1 MQYLHKSRCGRP
13 EGVATQK
20 KDDWSALIGKRC
32 ISHQL
37 KCCKI
42 ASPGLAAARLVLTP
56 CPLYPF
62 LKEPPVPSA
71 TARALATGVGCSQ
84 ISIVPVIL
92 CGGTGTRLWP
102 LSRASYPK
110 QYWPLAGSGEDTLLQ
125 QTQQRLEGLP
135 GLAPPL
141 LICNEDH
148 RFIVAEQ
155 MRQIGVEPA
164 GILLEP
170 IGRNTAPAVAVAALQ
185 ATAQGEDPLLLV
197 LAADHVIRDVAS
209 FRTTVVAGAAAAE
222 AGQLVTFGIVP
233 TAPETGYGY
242 IEAAQSLADTSAPV
256 PIARFLEKPDRA
268 TAEACLATGRFTWNS
283 GMFLFKASAILAEL
297 ERLAPEVVSA
307 CRAALEQDSADLDFL
322 RLEREAFAG
331 CPNVA
336 LDVAVMEKTDRGAVL
351 SLDAGWSDVGSW
363 SALWETADQDG
374 QGNVLRG
381 RVIHEGARNC
391 YLRSEHRLGVE
402 DLVVVETDDV
412 VLVAHRD
419 QAQDVKG
426 IVGLLEREG
435 APESKAHRKIYRPW
449 GSYDGVT
456 EGERWQ
462 VKRIVVN
469 PGASLSLQMHHHRA
483 EHWIVVQG
491 TAVVDKDG
499 RQELVGENQ
508 STYIP
513 LGCRHRLSNPGK
525 IPVELIEVQSGPY
538 LGEDDIVR
546 FEDCYG
552 RSEPSVLGVAA

>member
-1 MQYLHKSRCGRP
+1 MA
-13 EGVATQK
+13 E
-20 KDDWSALIGKRC
+20 SAL
-32 ISHQL
+32 
-37 KCCKI
+37 
-42 ASPGLAAARLVLTP
+42 
-56 CPLYPF
+56 
-62 LKEPPVPSA
+62 
-71 TARALATGVGCSQ
+71 
-84 ISIVPVIL
+84 VPVIL

-110 QYWPLAGSGEDTLLQ
+110 QYWALAGRGDDTLLQ

-164 GILLEP
+164 AILLEP

-185 ATAQGEDPLLLV
+185 ATAQGDDPLLLV
-197 LAADHVIRDVAS
+197 LAADHVIREAAA
-209 FRTTVVAGAAAAE
+209 FRATVVAGTAAAE

-242 IEAAQSLADTSAPV
+242 IEAAQSLAAASTPV
-256 PIARFLEKPDRA
+256 PIARFVEKPDRA
-268 TAEACLATGRFTWNS
+268 TAEAFLATGRFTWNS

-297 ERLAPEVVSA
+297 ERLAPEVMST

-351 SLDAGWSDVGSW
+351 ALEAGWSDVGSW
-363 SALWETADQDG
+363 SALWETADQDD

-381 RVIHEGARNC
+381 RVIHEDARNC
-391 YLRSEHRLGVE
+391 YLRSEHRLVVGLGVE

-419 QAQDVKG
+419 RAQDVKR
-426 IVGLLEREG
+426 IVGLLEQEG

-546 FEDCYG
+546 FEDRYG
-552 RSEPSVLGVAA
+552 RSDSVAATRP

>member
-1 MQYLHKSRCGRP
+1 MA
-13 EGVATQK
+13 E
-20 KDDWSALIGKRC
+20 SAL
-32 ISHQL
+32 
-37 KCCKI
+37 
-42 ASPGLAAARLVLTP
+42 
-56 CPLYPF
+56 
-62 LKEPPVPSA
+62 
-71 TARALATGVGCSQ
+71 
-84 ISIVPVIL
+84 VPVIL

-110 QYWPLAGSGEDTLLQ
+110 QYWALAGSGDETLLQ

-155 MRQIGVEPA
+155 MRQIGIEPA
-164 GILLEP
+164 AILLEP

-185 ATAQGEDPLLLV
+185 ATAHGDDPLLLV
-197 LAADHVIRDVAS
+197 LAADHVIRDAAA
-209 FRTTVVAGAAAAE
+209 FRAAVSAGATAAE
-222 AGQLVTFGIVP
+222 TGQLVTFGIVP

-242 IEAAQSLADTSAPV
+242 IEAAHPLAAASAPV
-256 PIARFLEKPDRA
+256 PIARFVEKPDRA
-268 TAEACLATGRFTWNS
+268 TAEAFLATGRFTWNS

-322 RLEREAFAG
+322 RLEREAFAS

-336 LDVAVMEKTDRGAVL
+336 LDVAVMERTDRGAVL
-351 SLDAGWSDVGSW
+351 ALEAGWSDVGSW

-381 RVIHEGARNC
+381 RVIHEDARNC
-391 YLRSEHRLGVE
+391 YLRSEHRLVVGLGVE

-419 QAQDVKG
+419 RAQDVKA

-499 RQELVGENQ
+499 HQELVGENQ

-513 LGCRHRLSNPGK
+513 LGCKHRLSNPGK

-546 FEDCYG
+546 FEDRYG
-552 RSEPSVLGVAA
+552 RSDTVAPTRP

>member
-1 MQYLHKSRCGRP
+1 MESSS
-13 EGVATQK
+13 
-20 KDDWSALIGKRC
+20 SASSSSL
-32 ISHQL
+32 
-37 KCCKI
+37 
-42 ASPGLAAARLVLTP
+42 
-56 CPLYPF
+56 
-62 LKEPPVPSA
+62 
-71 TARALATGVGCSQ
+71 
-84 ISIVPVIL
+84 VPVIL

-110 QYWPLAGSGEDTLLQ
+110 QYWPLAGTGEDTLLQ
-125 QTQQRLEGLP
+125 QTQQRLAGLP
-135 GLAPPL
+135 GLASPL

-155 MRQIGVEPA
+155 LRQIGVEPQA
-164 GILLEP
+164 ILLEP
-170 IGRNTAPAVAVAALQ
+170 IGRNTAPAVTVAALL

-197 LAADHVIRDVAS
+197 LAADHVIRDAATFRAAVA
-209 FRTTVVAGAAAAE
+209 AGVPAAE

-242 IEAAQSLADTSAPV
+242 IEAAQSLLGANEPV
-256 PIARFLEKPDRA
+256 PIARFVEKPDRA
-268 TAEACLATGRFTWNS
+268 TAEQFLATGRFTWNS

-307 CRAALEQDSADLDFL
+307 CRSSLEHDSADLDFL
-322 RLEREAFAG
+322 RLEREAFAS
-331 CPNVA
+331 CPSVA
-336 LDVAVMEKTDRGAVL
+336 LDVAVMERTDRGAVL
-351 SLDAGWSDVGSW
+351 PLEAGWSDVGSW
-363 SALWETADQDG
+363 SALWETADQDSD
-374 QGNVLRG
+374 GNVLRG
-381 RVIHEGARNC
+381 RVISEGSSNC
-391 YLRSEHRLGVE
+391 YLRSEHRLVVGLGVE

-419 QAQDVKG
+419 RAQEVKA
-426 IVGLLEREG
+426 IVGRLEREG

-491 TAVVDKDG
+491 TAVVEKDG
-499 RQELVGENQ
+499 NLELVGENQ

-525 IPVELIEVQSGPY
+525 IPVEMIEVQSGPY

-546 FEDCYG
+546 FEDRYG
-552 RSEPSVLGVAA
+552 RSDASPAPTLTPTLTPQ

>member
-1 MQYLHKSRCGRP
+1 M
-13 EGVATQK
+13 T
-20 KDDWSALIGKRC
+20 
-32 ISHQL
+32 
-37 KCCKI
+37 
-42 ASPGLAAARLVLTP
+42 RL
-56 CPLYPF
+56 
-62 LKEPPVPSA
+62 
-71 TARALATGVGCSQ
+71 
-84 ISIVPVIL
+84 VPVIL

-110 QYWPLAGSGEDTLLQ
+110 QYWPLAGNGEETLLQ
-125 QTQQRLEGLP
+125 QTQQRLEGLL

-185 ATAQGEDPLLLV
+185 ATAQGDDPLLLV
-197 LAADHVIRDVAS
+197 LAADHVIRDAAA
-209 FRTTVVAGAAAAE
+209 FRAAIAAGTAAAE

-242 IEAAQSLADTSAPV
+242 IEAAQSLAAASAPV
-256 PIARFLEKPDRA
+256 PIARFVEKPDRA
-268 TAEACLATGRFTWNS
+268 TAEAFLATGRFTWNS

-336 LDVAVMEKTDRGAVL
+336 LDVAVMERTDRGAVL
-351 SLDAGWSDVGSW
+351 PLEAGWSDVGSW
-363 SALWETADQDG
+363 SALWETAAKRDA

-381 RVIHEGARNC
+381 RVIHDDARNC
-391 YLRSEHRLGVE
+391 YLRSEHRLVVGLGVE

-419 QAQDVKG
+419 RAQDIKG

-546 FEDCYG
+546 FEDRYG
-552 RSEPSVLGVAA
+552 RSDVEPNQTLTPPLTPPITPQ